1 MKSKRVFST
10 LTNPG
15 GHMHSI
21 PERIRRVELT
31 ICAVLYCIFSTGTAK
46 VESSVIVEAFTATE
60 VIEWFHNDGGSS

>member
-31 ICAVLYCIFSTGTAK
+31 VCAVLYCIFSTGTAK
-46 VESSVIVEAFTATE
+46 VECSVIVEALTATE
-60 VIEWFHNDGGSS
+60 AIEWFHNDSRSI